1 MTATAIVTMV
11 VICALIWGGFATF
24 LVYAIRREG
33 RKRAAGDGENA
44 ERS

>member
-1 MTATAIVTMV
+1 MTTTAIVTMIL
-11 VICALIWGGFATF
+11 ICGLIWGGFVTI

-33 RKRAAGDGENA
+33 RKRMTSAEEDT